1 MIVDNKTKNNNK
13 LFIYGKGIVKMTK
26 FVHSNVHSVQQVQ
39 LYIEHNPNKID
50 DIQIKDKN
58 VKEVKE
64 LNKTSHV
71 NNKLY
76 LTKLGG
82 GFVKLNWGD

>member
-39 LYIEHNPNKID
+39 PYIEHNPNKIL
-50 DIQIKDKN
+50 IIIK
-58 VKEVKE
+58 
-64 LNKTSHV
+64 
-71 NNKLY
+71 
-76 LTKLGG
+76 
-82 GFVKLNWGD
+82 